1 MVYSVMKNNVHH
13 IQWIPILITT
23 IIAGTLDITAAC
35 INAWLSNDV
44 MPGRVLA
51 YIASGIWG
59 KAAYGGGAEMI
70 FFGLLFHY
78 MIVFFCVFCF
88 FWLYAR
94 WSLLRRSIAANA
106 VLIAFTA
113 WLVTTQ
119 LVLRMSRITVPPF
132 RVSDAVIAI
141 GILIICL
148 GFPIAYAASRFVKST
163 RSMEP

>member
-1 MVYSVMKNNVHH
+1 MVYSVMRNNVHH
-13 IQWIPILITT
+13 IKWIPILITT
-23 IIAGTLDITAAC
+23 IIAGTLDIIAAC

-44 MPGRVLA
+44 MPDRVLA

-59 KAAYGGGAEMI
+59 KAAYNGGPEMI
-70 FFGLLFHY
+70 FFGLLIHY
-78 MIVFFCVFCF
+78 IIVFSCVFCF
-88 FWLYAR
+88 FWLYSR

-132 RVSDAVIAI
+132 RVSGAIIAI
-141 GILIICL
+141 AIPIICL
-148 GFPIAYAASRFVKST
+148 GFPIAYAASRFIKSAH
-163 RSMEP
+163 PIKP

>member
-1 MVYSVMKNNVHH
+1 MKNNV
-13 IQWIPILITT
+13 QQVEWMPILITT

-51 YIASGIWG
+51 YIASGVWG
-59 KAAYGGGAEMI
+59 KTAYNGGPEMM

-78 MIVFFCVFCF
+78 IIVFFCVFCF
-88 FWLYAR
+88 FWLYSR
-94 WSLLRRSIAANA
+94 WSFLHRSMAVNA

-119 LVLRMSRITVPPF
+119 LVLRMSKITVPPF
-132 RVSDAVIAI
+132 RVSGAIIAI
-141 GILIICL
+141 AILIICL
-148 GFPIAYAASRFVKST
+148 GFPIAYAARRFIKSSRP
-163 RSMEP
+163 MEH